1 MMRWKGIAMSK
12 ELTWFYVFAESEAV
26 VKKMPPELL
35 KKIFVMLYEY
45 AKTEEEPKFDNNEE
59 FLSFQYLKK
68 GVDVA
73 KQHFQNRSEAG
84 KKGMESRWHSNTPPT
99 AKELPKT
106 KLNVVE
112 PEPKK
117 PKTKIFKP
125 PTVEEVKAYCMER
138 KNGIDPDY
146 FVDYYQRDNWIMKN
160 GRKMSDWKAAV
171 RTWERNNYSSGRTST
186 EDLTNDTSR
195 YGEDS
200 DLWANL

>member
-12 ELTWFYVFAESEAV
+12 ELAWFIVYMNTEDGVAKA
-26 VKKMPPELL
+26 PPKEFH
-35 KKIFVMLYEY
+35 K
-45 AKTEEEPKFDNNEE
+45 A
-59 FLSFQYLKK
+59 FLSLYNYARTGKYPANLDLVEDLIFCNMKSGVEDSVKRHEDNCERTRNATESKK
-68 GVDVA
+68 
-73 KQHFQNRSEAG
+73 KQNTEA
-84 KKGMESRWHSNTPPT
+84 PT
-99 AKELPKT
+99 APE
-106 KLNVVE
+106 E
-112 PEPKK
+112 SEPKK
-117 PKTKIFKP
+117 TKTKIFKP

>member
-1 MMRWKGIAMSK
+1 MRWKGIVMSK
-12 ELTWFYVFAESEAV
+12 ELAWFYVFAESEEV
-26 VKKMPPELL
+26 VKKMPPELF
-35 KKIFVMLYEY
+35 KKVILMLYEY
-45 AKTEEEPKFDNNEE
+45 FKTGEELKFENNEE

-73 KQHFQNRSEAG
+73 KKHFENNRNRGLKGAEA
-84 KKGMESRWHSNTPPT
+84 RWHSDPSPT
-99 AKELPKT
+99 TKSPKA

-117 PKTKIFKP
+117 SKTKIFKP